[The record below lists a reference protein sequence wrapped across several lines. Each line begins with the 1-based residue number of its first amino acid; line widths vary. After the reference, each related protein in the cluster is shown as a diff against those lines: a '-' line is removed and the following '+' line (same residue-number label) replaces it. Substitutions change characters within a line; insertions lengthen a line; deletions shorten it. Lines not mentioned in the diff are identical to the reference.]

1 LFNFVRMKKTGFIL
15 IFLLIVAMHSYGQNR
30 FKAGLRFGI
39 STSQVEGDGYRG
51 FNKFGLDAGL
61 TLNAKINDKWS
72 SQFEILFI
80 QKGSKHSYSDSTGSN
95 PDFYEMRLN
104 YVEVPLLLNYKQKKF
119 TFEIGPAFGYL
130 ISAREYNYYGEFPS
144 LTPFYSTEFS
154 CIAGVHYQLFKKL
167 GFTWRYSNSIL
178 PIRKYASGASF
189 WFNPG
194 QINVVLALTATYQFG
209 KLEE

>member
-1 LFNFVRMKKTGFIL
+1 ML
-15 IFLLIVAMHSYGQNR
+15 FLLLALYSHAQNR
-30 FKAGLRFGI
+30 FKAGLRFGL
-39 STSQVEGDGYRG
+39 STTQVEGDGYRG
-51 FNKFGLDAGL
+51 FHKFGLDGGL
-61 TLNAKINDKWS
+61 TLNAKMNDKWS

-80 QKGSKHSYSDSTGSN
+80 QKGSKHSSYDSTGTGN
-95 PDFYEMRLN
+95 YDFYEMALN
-104 YVEVPLLLNYKQKKF
+104 YAEVPVMLHYRQKKF
-119 TFEIGPAFGYL
+119 TFEAGLAFGYL
-130 ISAREYNYYGEFPS
+130 ISAKEYNAYGEFPP

-154 CIAGVHYQLFKKL
+154 CIAGFHYQLYKKL

-209 KLEE
+209 TLEE